1 MSTHIFRLPSGV
13 ECEVSEFVGK
23 HQKLLTQQGKK
34 THNEKLSELLA
45 DVIVRVG
52 TVTEIDTDFIDT
64 MLACDKKMALV
75 EARQYTLGFEDF
87 FTFHYKYTDKEGNKA
102 VHEHDIPINEGKFPF
117 SPVMVDQDG
126 KLVPAAYEEYSDIQ
140 KDIFMTLPRSK
151 EDIRFTMLDGRG
163 ETIGAATTKNNRS
176 SHTALEMRRPVWFK
190 KKEGGQ
196 PTPIKINLDN
206 MSFVDIEALRKRIQE
221 VEGRV
226 DTEIMFEHP
235 ESEVKPQ
242 SEKEVVIDVLGTPAF
257 FFPSEAI

>member
-52 TVTEIDTDFIDT
+52 TVTDITTEFIDT

-75 EARQYTLGFEDF
+75 EARQYTLGFEEF
-87 FTFHYKYTDKEGNKA
+87 FTFHYRYTDKEGNKA
-102 VHEHDIPINEGKFPF
+102 VHEHDIPIKEGKFPF
-117 SPVMVDQDG
+117 SPVQVEKEG
-126 KLVPAAYEEYSDIQ
+126 KLVDADYQEYADIE
-140 KDIFMTLPRSK
+140 KDVFMVLPRSK
-151 EDIRFTMLDGRG
+151 DKIRFTMLDGRG
-163 ETIGAATTKNNRS
+163 EAIGAATTKNNRS
-176 SHTALEMRRPVWFK
+176 SHTVLEMRRPVWFK
-190 KKEGGQ
+190 DKEGGK

-206 MSFVDIEALRKRIQE
+206 LSFVDIEALRKRIQE

-235 ESEVKPQ
+235 EAEVRSQ
-242 SEKEVVIDVLGTPAF
+242 SEREVVVDVLSTPAF